1 MVDRPAPRRKPPNAG
16 EVLIGRTQRAGGALW
31 RPRRDSTTTG
41 ACAGAPPPVTASSI
55 GAGPAPSTSPLPRFE
70 ALRDRESSART
81 QHRSSSLPR
90 MVLTRARSTSEL
102 STAGGPTPTDACAQN
117 FVSVR
122 FSAEL
127 TVTVGRVVHSLCSA
141 VPSARCGCSA
151 SAARG
156 VGMRPLCGAN
166 ASSVVGSSPK
176 FGGGV
181 SRMATDDRS
190 WPIERRPSA
199 YRLAVRGRQSE
210 VETAKRR

>member
-1 MVDRPAPRRKPPNAG
+1 VAPAARQHHHRRVRGGAPSRNRQFDWCRTCTIHQPTTSLRGAARPGELGPNPAPEFLA
-16 EVLIGRTQRAGGALW
+16 
-31 RPRRDSTTTG
+31 TT
-41 ACAGAPPPVTASSI
+41 
-55 GAGPAPSTSPLPRFE
+55 L
-70 ALRDRESSART
+70 
-81 QHRSSSLPR
+81 
-90 MVLTRARSTSEL
+90 VLTRARSTSEL